1 MRLLLASLMV
11 ISGCVVKPPTDQR
24 AADCVAMTFAYRNIT
39 RDVRGSVRITLD
51 DQTDDYR
58 DLGVYEVG
66 TNGLRPLGLFRIWNN
81 RRMEFSDPATGAWE
95 PAGWCD

>member
-1 MRLLLASLMV
+1 MRFLMACL
-11 ISGCVVKPPTDQR
+11 IFSCGCVAKPPTDER
-24 AADCVAMTFAYRNIT
+24 AAGCVAMTFAYRNIT

-81 RRMEFSDPATGAWE
+81 RRMEFSEAPSGQWE
-95 PAGWCD
+95 AVGVCD